1 MLSVARTIKKKAPT
15 GKRASLLHDIVRN
28 PFSYLLVL
36 PAAAYVFIFNYL
48 TLPYILIAFQ
58 KYNYKNGL
66 FGSEFVGFKNF
77 EFFFVSARAGLVTYN
92 TIFLNVLF
100 ITSGTVT
107 AVLLAIFL
115 NEIRHKLFLR
125 ITQAS
130 LLFPNFI
137 SWVIVS
143 YIAYAFF
150 STQYG
155 WLNTIWKTFGAQP
168 VNMYTSAE
176 YWPFT
181 LVIIRLWKGMGMSS
195 VIYMASITGFDEGL
209 YEAAKIDGATR
220 FQQTVYITL
229 PLLVPTICILTLLS
243 IGRIF
248 YGDFQMIYALVGDN
262 GILMS
267 TTDVI
272 DTYVFR
278 ALRQT
283 GDPSNAMAV
292 GLYQALVGFVMVFFS
307 NQLVRKLFP
316 EGAIF

>member
-1 MLSVARTIKKKAPT
+1 MSAVSGPAKRPVPKKRVT
-15 GKRASLLHDIVRN
+15 FLRDIVNN
-28 PFSYLLVL
+28 PFSYLLAL
-36 PAAAYVFIFNYL
+36 PMMIYVFVFNYM
-48 TLPYILIAFQ
+48 TLPYIIMAFQ
-58 KYNYKNGL
+58 RFNFKTGIWN
-66 FGSEFVGFKNF
+66 SEFVGLKNF
-77 EFFFVSARAGLVTYN
+77 EFFFVSARASLVTFN
-92 TIFLNVLF
+92 TIFLNLLF
-100 ITSGTVT
+100 ISTGTVA
-107 AVLLAIFL
+107 AVALAILL
-115 NEIRHKLFLR
+115 NEIGSKLFLR
-125 ITQAS
+125 VTQAS
-130 LLFPNFI
+130 LLFPNFL

-150 STQYG
+150 SYQFG
-155 WLNTIWKTFGAQP
+155 WLNTFLKTFGSAP
-168 VNMYTSAE
+168 INMYSNAS
-176 YWPFT
+176 YWPLT

-195 VIYMASITGFDEGL
+195 VIYMATITGFDEGL
-209 YEAAKIDGATR
+209 YEAAKIDGANR
-220 FQQTVYITL
+220 MQQISYITL

-262 GILMS
+262 GILMQ

-292 GLYQALVGFVMVFFS
+292 GFYQALVGFVMVFFS
-307 NQLVRKLFP
+307 NQLVRKFFP

>member
-1 MLSVARTIKKKAPT
+1 M
-15 GKRASLLHDIVRN
+15 
-28 PFSYLLVL
+28 
-36 PAAAYVFIFNYL
+36 AYVVIFNYL
-48 TLPYILIAFQ
+48 TLPYILMAFQ

-66 FGSEFVGFKNF
+66 FGSEFIGFKNF
-77 EFFFVSARAGLVTYN
+77 EFFFVSARASLVTFN

-100 ITSGTVT
+100 ISSGTVV
-107 AVLLAIFL
+107 AVTLALLL
-115 NEIRHKLFLR
+115 NELRGKLFLR
-125 ITQAS
+125 VAQSS

-155 WLNTIWKTFGAQP
+155 WLNTVWKAVGATP
-168 VNMYTSAE
+168 VNMYANAD
-176 YWPFT
+176 YWPFA
-181 LVIIRLWKGMGMSS
+181 LSIIRLWKGMGMSS

-220 FQQTVYITL
+220 LQQTFYITL
-229 PLLVPTICILTLLS
+229 PLLTPTICILTLLS

-262 GILMS
+262 GILMR

-283 GDPSNAMAV
+283 GDPANAMAV

-307 NQLVRKLFP
+307 NKLVRKFFP